1 MTEIKRYDMYADYD
15 MLVKPEECHVGDWV
29 TYDDHTAELATLR
42 AENER
47 LRDALAHIM
56 SRYEEGTIAYWKAK
70 EALK

>member
-1 MTEIKRYDMYADYD
+1 MDKLNECINVMDEIYDSELAMDAR
-15 MLVKPEECHVGDWV
+15 
-29 TYDDHTAELATLR
+29 AELATLR
-42 AENER
+42 AENEK

>member
-1 MTEIKRYDMYADYD
+1 MTEIKRYFT
-15 MLVKPEECHVGDWV
+15 EHVMFNMREHEAGEYV
-29 TYDDHTAELATLR
+29 RHDDHDAEIATLR
-42 AENER
+42 ANNAR